1 MVVGQLV
8 ERSLRVPEVCGSN
21 PVIGKNLYWT
31 FKSCQLYWKDQNKE
45 KKSGNGPFKKT
56 NPRTFVVATIYIR
69 VEISNFYCLIFGH
82 FSRLSKKFKEPK
94 NVDNSKFYCLLR
106 HLGFEPK
113 TFFLPKKFEK
123 FIENFDS
130 ISFPEQ
136 CDQIGRFLK
145 VLGDNVLAK
154 VAQIFGDFL
163 CYFERLQFAWK
174 NWSSYFFG

>member
-123 FIENFDS
+123 FWENFDS